1 MKNKFDDQIDCLKT
15 YLMIKVTNKRDIYE
29 SNRNFNIFKNEYMNI
44 LSLYVINLDAV
55 NFFTNL
61 SFIFLTKLNIQLYLM
76 YMSEILRD
84 KNGNLLF
91 FFIQNCFDSLG
102 PICDGPKL
110 TLTLDFTSFYINPKP
125 CFSLF

>member
-55 NFFTNL
+55 NLFTNL

-91 FFIQNCFDSLG
+91 FLYKIV
-102 PICDGPKL
+102 L
-110 TLTLDFTSFYINPKP
+110 TLWAPYVMDLN
-125 CFSLF
+125 